1 MQRECNLIRKR
12 VKKVDGADILYTT
25 LSGCQANTVS
35 GWSEALLLEE
45 QNYIHKNDESRRVIL
60 LAKEMSRQEFSNAA
74 HN

>member
-35 GWSEALLLEE
+35 GWSEALLLEK
-45 QNYIHKNDESRRVIL
+45 NYIQKNNDSRRVIL
-60 LAKEMSRQEFSNAA
+60 LVKEMSRQEFSNAA

>member
-35 GWSEALLLEE
+35 GWSEALLLEKKS
-45 QNYIHKNDESRRVIL
+45 HT
-60 LAKEMSRQEFSNAA
+60 QE
-74 HN
+74 